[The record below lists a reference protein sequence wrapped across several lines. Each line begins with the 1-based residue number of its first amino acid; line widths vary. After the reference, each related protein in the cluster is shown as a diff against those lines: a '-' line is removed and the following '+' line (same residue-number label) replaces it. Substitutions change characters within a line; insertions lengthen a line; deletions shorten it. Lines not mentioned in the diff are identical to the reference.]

1 MRRGVSHPQW
11 LGGGPSAPGARFGPT
26 AEGEDLFPAVQAQ
39 ALQCCFLAS
48 SPEAGVNGLYF
59 ADFASEPAWMQ
70 TTLEYDEHQLAE
82 QVYDAS
88 RALTDAPASAFEGF
102 LSASR
107 RLALST
113 EPKPLTRAPPAGR
126 GAAAG

>member
-26 AEGEDLFPAVQAQ
+26 AEGEDFFPAVQAQ

-88 RALTDAPASAFEGF
+88 RALTDAPASEWAQDIG
-102 LSASR
+102 AR
-107 RLALST
+107 M
-113 EPKPLTRAPPAGR
+113 RARQATAPRP
-126 GAAAG
+126 GAAAIRGGGRE